1 MTGAEWF
8 LGAAILISF
17 CIIAGWSVGGRRR
30 QRFVPPPPSWW
41 VCPACHSV
49 NNADDDLPLTCYRC
63 GRVADPATVERLE
76 TTPEFEWTQQ
86 LATTRKGGWDR
97 AVSWAAGQSDEAEQ
111 SEAAASAPE
120 PDNAAPDPEPDNAA
134 EAATPDAGGADSTP

>member
-41 VCPACHSV
+41 VCPGCHSV
-49 NNADDDLPLTCYRC
+49 NDADADLPLTCYRC
-63 GRVADPATVERLE
+63 GRVADPSTVERLE
-76 TTPEFEWTQQ
+76 TTPEYQWTQQ
-86 LATTRKGGWDR
+86 FGTTRKGGWDKP
-97 AVSWAAGQSDEAEQ
+97 VGWAADQAGKVDAPESDQ
-111 SEAAASAPE
+111 VSEAGTATVA
-120 PDNAAPDPEPDNAA
+120 DAPDASP
-134 EAATPDAGGADSTP
+134 TPIPTTLDAPP